1 MKKLLTFVLTAVL
14 CLSFSVSVFSEY
26 DIDSDGNASCDSAL
40 GAVIKIDDVNGQIT
54 GEDST
59 VVTTNA
65 GVMSIGSKWAT
76 WFSAEKVSDG
86 VYKVTSD
93 GTAMGGTA
101 LDMTLSDGQIL
112 VVVHSSSSRPTEAA
126 KYPNWESKVLAKAVK
141 TGDYLVFSEDLDLDE
156 GTGSGYLKVV
166 TEAEANSGNVV
177 FPEESVSDESTEA
190 PDESASVESESEA
203 SEEPKEDD
211 NSSAESDV
219 VKIPLGDHNEGSL
232 GWLWITLGVIF
243 LCAGVAVLVL
253 VIVWNPKNK

>member
-1 MKKLLTFVLTAVL
+1 MKKLLAFVLTAVL
-14 CLSFSVSVFSEY
+14 CLSFTVSVFAEY

-65 GVMSIGSKWAT
+65 GVMSIGSIWAT

-112 VVVHSSSSRPTEAA
+112 VVVHSSSSRPTEAD

-141 TGDYLVFSEDLDLDE
+141 AGDYLVFSEGLDLDE
-156 GTGSGYLKVV
+156 GTGSGYVKIV
-166 TEAEANSGNVV
+166 TEAEANDGNVE
-177 FPEESVSDESTEA
+177 FPEESEAPNESTET
-190 PDESASVESESEA
+190 PDESASVESNPDV

-219 VKIPLGDHNEGSL
+219 VKIPLGDHNNGSL
-232 GWLWITLGVIF
+232 GWLWITLGVVF

-253 VIVWNPKNK
+253 VIVWKPKK